1 MFPTNLHDF
10 ITTNALYGSSGSSP
24 QHDKHIEEV
33 ARCLEE
39 NLSSMWSQVIQA
51 FMQQNELL
59 EDLAARVE
67 KLEKQQFTPQQV
79 EAELVIT
86 KRSIKKAQDIFKN
99 LFHF

>member
-1 MFPTNLHDF
+1 MDKEVQPKEMIILFPTNLHDF

-59 EDLAARVE
+59 EDLTDRIE
-67 KLEKQQFTPQQV
+67 KLEK
-79 EAELVIT
+79 
-86 KRSIKKAQDIFKN
+86 
-99 LFHF
+99 

>member
-39 NLSSMWSQVIQA
+39 NLSGMWSQVIQA
-51 FMQQNELL
+51 FMQQNELI

-67 KLEKQQFTPQQV
+67 KLEKQQFAPQQV
-79 EAELVIT
+79 EAELAIT

-99 LFHF
+99 LFRF